1 MKHVKK
7 ALSYSIAGSLGLT
20 VIASLS
26 GCEQPT
32 ANDLS
37 GINQVAA
44 DQNYFMVIEQTG
56 DAPAT
61 YRIAEQHPTTGPS
74 RAVLRDMNGIERF
87 LSEEELKAIAE
98 EEAKRV
104 EAGTSR
110 LAQDGAQMSSGGL
123 SLGETLLAAAAGSLI
138 GGMLANSLMNN
149 RNFQQNSQRYN
160 SSRPNAPTS
169 LRSGSTT
176 QAKSGFFGNRSTGAT
191 SSTRTSTFGSKSG
204 SNSFR
209 SFGG

>member
-1 MKHVKK
+1 MKHIKK

-20 VIASLS
+20 VVAGLS

-32 ANDLS
+32 ANNLS
-37 GINQVAA
+37 GMNQVAA
-44 DQNYFMVIEQTG
+44 DQNYFLVIEQTG
-56 DAPAT
+56 DNPAT
-61 YRIAEQHPTTGPS
+61 YRIAEQHPTTGPT
-74 RAVLRDMNGIERF
+74 RAVLRDTNGIERF
-87 LSEEELKAIAE
+87 LSEEELKQIAE

-110 LAQDGAQMSSGGL
+110 MAQEGAQMSPGGL

-149 RNFQQNSQRYN
+149 RNFQQNSQRFN

-169 LRSGSTT
+169 MRTGSTT
-176 QAKSGFFGNRSTGAT
+176 QARSGFFGNKST
-191 SSTRTSTFGSKSG
+191 SSGS
-204 SNSFR
+204 R
-209 SFGG
+209 SFGSFGG

>member
-1 MKHVKK
+1 MKHIKK

-20 VIASLS
+20 VVSSLS

-32 ANDLS
+32 HHDMS
-37 GINQVAA
+37 GMNQVAA

-56 DAPAT
+56 DNPAT
-61 YRIAEQHPTTGPS
+61 YRVAEQHPTTGPT

-110 LAQDGAQMSSGGL
+110 LAQDGAEMSSGGL

-149 RNFQQNSQRYN
+149 RNFQQNSQNYN
-160 SSRPNAPTS
+160 KSRPSAPTS
-169 LRSGSTT
+169 MRTGNTT
-176 QAKSGFFGNRSTGAT
+176 QAKSGFFGNKSKNST
-191 SSTRTSTFGSKSG
+191 SG
-204 SNSFR
+204 SR
-209 SFGG
+209 SFGGFGG

>member
-1 MKHVKK
+1 MKHIKK

-20 VIASLS
+20 VVASLS

-32 ANDLS
+32 AHDLS
-37 GINQVAA
+37 GMNQVAA
-44 DQNYFMVIEQTG
+44 DQNYFLVIEQTG
-56 DAPAT
+56 DNPAT
-61 YRIAEQHPTTGPS
+61 YRIAEQHPTTGPT
-74 RAVLRDMNGIERF
+74 RAVLRDTNGIERF
-87 LSEEELKAIAE
+87 LSEEELKQIAE

-110 LAQDGAQMSSGGL
+110 LAQEGAEMSSGGL

-160 SSRPNAPTS
+160 STRPNAPTS
-169 LRSGSTT
+169 MRTGSTT
-176 QAKSGFFGNRSTGAT
+176 QAKSGFFGNRSN
-191 SSTRTSTFGSKSG
+191 SNSG
-204 SNSFR
+204 SR
-209 SFGG
+209 SFGTFGG